1 MQVSKT
7 GSSVAIQPA
16 TGSAANIVESDV
28 PTCKA
33 ELDVIDMLLFPS
45 ITALPPSTRALVAGQ
60 AASSGR

>member
-28 PTCKA
+28 PACKA
-33 ELDVIDMLLFPS
+33 DLDVIDMLLFPS
-45 ITALPPSTRALVAGQ
+45 ITALPTSTRALIASR
-60 AASSGR
+60 ASSGR